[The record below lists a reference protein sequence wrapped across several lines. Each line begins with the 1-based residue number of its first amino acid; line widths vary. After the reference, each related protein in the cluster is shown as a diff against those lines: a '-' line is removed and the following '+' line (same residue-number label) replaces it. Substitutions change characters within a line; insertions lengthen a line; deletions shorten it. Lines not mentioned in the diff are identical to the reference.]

1 MIRRKI
7 CKTCN
12 CPKAMFF
19 IVTMMVCFS
28 STSIVLA
35 QGFDWQYSSRLPS
48 SSPVL
53 FIGGGAT
60 FNYGLNTADIYSL
73 GADYRCGDYKSGTE
87 TGFSAKIASE
97 YWQTGVLSLWGEAG
111 YRNSTVKFSSTTEP
125 EPFKNRGEI
134 DSLTREF
141 LMKTIFHSI
150 VVEAGVKW
158 RIAPTHLN
166 FIFGIRAEL
175 LLKNTVEQTESIV
188 TPVEF
193 VSPVPYSYGNV
204 SLTSFR
210 SVYITPI
217 VGIGY
222 DMELG
227 RGLYATPKITV
238 GVPLMS
244 RSSVISW
251 KSWDFSAGI
260 VILTHL

>member
-1 MIRRKI
+1 MVIV
-7 CKTCN
+7 
-12 CPKAMFF
+12 MF
-19 IVTMMVCFS
+19 CFS
-28 STSIVLA
+28 GIPIVSA

-87 TGFSAKIASE
+87 TGFSAKVATE
-97 YWQTGVLSLWGEAG
+97 YWQTGVLSLWGEVG

-125 EPFKNRGEI
+125 EPFKNKGKI

-141 LMKTIFHSI
+141 LMKSIFHSI
-150 VVEAGVKW
+150 VIEAGVKW

-166 FIFGIRAEL
+166 VVVGIRTDI
-175 LLKNTVEQTESIV
+175 LLKNIVEQTEAIV

-193 VSPVPYSYGNV
+193 VPPTTPFSYGSV
-204 SLTSFR
+204 SLTSFHT
-210 SVYITPI
+210 VNLTPI
-217 VGIGY
+217 VGMAY

-227 RGLYATPKITV
+227 RGIYATPKITA
-238 GVPLMS
+238 GIPLMS